1 MAYHHYSCFF
11 SINTK
16 ILAVIIRCFLLSAG
30 KIIYTKT
37 QLSSP
42 TLIVRNKMESTPES
56 TPVVE
61 MHNIKKNFA
70 AVQALKGV
78 DLVLHHNEVLG
89 LVGDN
94 AAGKSTL
101 MKVLSGAYIPDEG
114 EIFMEGQKIHLTDPL
129 HARRL
134 GIEMVYQDLA
144 LANNL
149 DVTANVFLGR
159 ERVGWHF
166 GPFGVMNSHQMEQE
180 SQRLLGRLKIDI
192 PSVRLL
198 VERLSGGQR
207 QAVAIARATAF
218 NSKVIIM
225 DEPTAALSVA
235 AISKVL
241 DLVREL
247 KAQGASI
254 IIISHR
260 LEDVY
265 SVSDRMIIL
274 RQGRKVRD
282 CLVEGEIDEF
292 REKVVAYIIGA
303 RDDFAKVAVN
313 QSQPGE
319 SL

>member
-1 MAYHHYSCFF
+1 
-11 SINTK
+11 
-16 ILAVIIRCFLLSAG
+16 
-30 KIIYTKT
+30 
-37 QLSSP
+37 
-42 TLIVRNKMESTPES
+42 MENMDDAA
-56 TPVVE
+56 PVVE
-61 MHNIKKNFA
+61 MRNIKKNFA

-78 DLVLHHNEVLG
+78 DLALHHNEVLG

-101 MKVLSGAYIPDEG
+101 MKVLSGAYVPEEG
-114 EIFMEGQKIHLTDPL
+114 EIYLDGKKVHLTDPL
-129 HARRL
+129 HARRM

-159 ERVGWHF
+159 EAVSTQI
-166 GPFGVMNSHQMEQE
+166 GPVGVMNSHRMEQE
-180 SQRLLGRLKIDI
+180 AQRLLGRLKIDI

-218 NSKVIIM
+218 NAKVVIM

-247 KAQGASI
+247 KAQGVSI

-260 LEDVY
+260 LEDIY
-265 SVSDRMIIL
+265 SVSDRMVVL
-274 RQGRKVRD
+274 RHGRKVRD
-282 CLVEGEIDEF
+282 CPVVGELDAF
-292 REKVVAYIIGA
+292 RESVVAYLIGA
-303 RDDFAKVAVN
+303 RDDYAAV
-313 QSQPGE
+313 PAG
-319 SL
+319 

>member
-1 MAYHHYSCFF
+1 MTEA
-11 SINTK
+11 T
-16 ILAVIIRCFLLSAG
+16 A
-30 KIIYTKT
+30 
-37 QLSSP
+37 
-42 TLIVRNKMESTPES
+42 
-56 TPVVE
+56 VVE
-61 MHNIKKNFA
+61 MRNIKKNFA
-70 AVQALKGV
+70 AVQALRGV

-101 MKVLSGAYIPDEG
+101 MKVLSGAYIPDGG
-114 EIFMEGQKIHLTDPL
+114 EILIEGKSVDITSPL
-129 HARRL
+129 DARRL

-149 DVTANVFLGR
+149 DVTGNVFLGR
-159 ERVGWHF
+159 EAVSLEL
-166 GPFGVMNSHQMEQE
+166 GPLGVMDSRRMEQE
-180 SQRLLGRLKIDI
+180 AQRLLDRLKINI
-192 PSVRLL
+192 PSVRLQ

-218 NSKVIIM
+218 DSKVIIM

-235 AISKVL
+235 AISQVL

-260 LEDVY
+260 LEDIY
-265 SVSDRMIIL
+265 SVSDRLVVL

-282 CLVEGEIDEF
+282 TRVVGDIDEF
-292 REKVVAYIIGA
+292 RERVVAYMIGA
-303 RDDFAKVAVN
+303 RDDFANAAA
-313 QSQPGE
+313 G
-319 SL
+319 

>member
-1 MAYHHYSCFF
+1 M
-11 SINTK
+11 
-16 ILAVIIRCFLLSAG
+16 V
-30 KIIYTKT
+30 
-37 QLSSP
+37 
-42 TLIVRNKMESTPES
+42 ES

-61 MHNIKKNFA
+61 MCNIKKNFA

-78 DLVLHHNEVLG
+78 SLALQHNEVLG
-89 LVGDN
+89 LMGDN

-114 EIFMEGQKIHLTDPL
+114 EILMEGNKINLTDPL

-144 LANNL
+144 LADNL
-149 DVTANVFLGR
+149 DVTGNVFLGR
-159 ERVGWHF
+159 EVVGKQIASV
-166 GPFGVMNSHQMEQE
+166 GIMDSRKMEQE
-180 SQRLLGRLKIDI
+180 AQRLVGRLKIDI

-235 AISKVL
+235 AIEKVL

-260 LEDVY
+260 LEDIY
-265 SVSDRMIIL
+265 AVSDRLIVM

-282 CLVEGEIDEF
+282 TPVTGTIDEF
-292 REKVVAYIIGA
+292 RESCVAYMIGA
-303 RDDFAKVAVN
+303 RDDFAKVVV
-313 QSQPGE
+313 E
-319 SL
+319 

>member
-1 MAYHHYSCFF
+1 MTE
-11 SINTK
+11 N
-16 ILAVIIRCFLLSAG
+16 
-30 KIIYTKT
+30 
-37 QLSSP
+37 
-42 TLIVRNKMESTPES
+42 ST
-56 TPVVE
+56 VVE
-61 MHNIKKNFA
+61 MRGIKKSFG
-70 AVQALKGV
+70 AVQALRGV
-78 DLVLHHNEVLG
+78 DLALKHNEVLG
-89 LVGDN
+89 LMGDN

-114 EIFMEGQKIHLTDPL
+114 EILIEGKLVHLSDPL
-129 HARRL
+129 GARRL

-149 DVTANVFLGR
+149 DVTSNVFLGR
-159 ERVGWHF
+159 EEVSTQL
-166 GPFGVMNSHQMEQE
+166 GPLGILDSRKMEHE
-180 SQRLLGRLKIDI
+180 SKRLLDRLKIDI

-260 LEDVY
+260 LEDIY
-265 SVSDRMIIL
+265 AVSDRLIVM
-274 RQGRKVRD
+274 RHGRKVRD
-282 CLVEGEIDEF
+282 TPVTGHIDEF
-292 REKVVAYIIGA
+292 RENVVAYMIGA
-303 RDDFAKVAVN
+303 RDDFAKTVVD
-313 QSQPGE
+313 
-319 SL
+319 

>member
-1 MAYHHYSCFF
+1 
-11 SINTK
+11 
-16 ILAVIIRCFLLSAG
+16 
-30 KIIYTKT
+30 
-37 QLSSP
+37 
-42 TLIVRNKMESTPES
+42 MENMDEA

-61 MHNIKKNFA
+61 MRNIRKNFA

-78 DLVLHHNEVLG
+78 DLVLHKNEVLG

-114 EIFMEGQKIHLTDPL
+114 EILLDGKKVHLTDPL
-129 HARRL
+129 HARRM

-144 LANNL
+144 LSNNL

-159 ERVGWHF
+159 EAVRTQI
-166 GPFGVMNSHQMEQE
+166 GPIGVMNSHQMEQE
-180 SQRLLGRLKIDI
+180 SQRLLDRLKIDI

-241 DLVREL
+241 DIVREL

-260 LEDVY
+260 LEDIY
-265 SVSDRMIIL
+265 SVSDRMVVL
-274 RQGRKVRD
+274 RLGRKVRD
-282 CLVEGEIDEF
+282 CPVVGELDAF
-292 REKVVAYIIGA
+292 RESVVAYLIGA
-303 RDDFAKVAVN
+303 RDDYVQEAKVSVN
-313 QSQPGE
+313 
-319 SL
+319 

>member
-1 MAYHHYSCFF
+1 MTEA
-11 SINTK
+11 
-16 ILAVIIRCFLLSAG
+16 
-30 KIIYTKT
+30 
-37 QLSSP
+37 
-42 TLIVRNKMESTPES
+42 

-61 MHNIKKNFA
+61 MRNIKKHFA
-70 AVQALKGV
+70 AVQALRGV

-114 EIFMEGQKIHLTDPL
+114 EILIEGKKVHMMNPL
-129 HARRL
+129 DARRL

-149 DVTANVFLGR
+149 DVTGNVFLGR
-159 ERVGWHF
+159 EAVSAELGMF
-166 GPFGVMNSHQMEQE
+166 SVMDGRRMEQE
-180 SQRLLGRLKIDI
+180 AQRLLGRLKIAI

-235 AISKVL
+235 AITQVL

-260 LEDVY
+260 LEDVH
-265 SVSDRMIIL
+265 SVSDRLIVM

-282 CLVEGEIDEF
+282 ARVVPDIDEF
-292 REKVVAYIIGA
+292 REQVVAYMIGA
-303 RDDFAKVAVN
+303 RDDFADAVA
-313 QSQPGE
+313 S
-319 SL
+319 

>member
-1 MAYHHYSCFF
+1 MTEAKS
-11 SINTK
+11 
-16 ILAVIIRCFLLSAG
+16 
-30 KIIYTKT
+30 
-37 QLSSP
+37 
-42 TLIVRNKMESTPES
+42 
-56 TPVVE
+56 VVE
-61 MHNIKKNFA
+61 MRNIKKNFA
-70 AVQALKGV
+70 AVQALRGI

-114 EIFMEGQKIHLTDPL
+114 EILIEGEMVHMNNPL
-129 HARRL
+129 DARRL

-149 DVTANVFLGR
+149 DVTSNVFLGR
-159 ERVGWHF
+159 EAVSKQL
-166 GPFGVMNSHQMEQE
+166 GPFGVMDSRRMEQE
-180 SQRLLGRLKIDI
+180 AQRLLDRLKIDI

-260 LEDVY
+260 LEDIY
-265 SVSDRMIIL
+265 SVSDRLVVM

-282 CLVEGEIDEF
+282 RPVTGDIDEF
-292 REKVVAYIIGA
+292 RERVVAYMIGA
-303 RDDFAKVAVN
+303 RDDFADVSVN
-313 QSQPGE
+313 
-319 SL
+319 

>member
-1 MAYHHYSCFF
+1 MQPVAEV
-11 SINTK
+11 
-16 ILAVIIRCFLLSAG
+16 A
-30 KIIYTKT
+30 
-37 QLSSP
+37 
-42 TLIVRNKMESTPES
+42 
-56 TPVVE
+56 PVVE
-61 MHNIKKNFA
+61 MRNIKKSFA
-70 AVQALKGV
+70 AVQALRGV
-78 DLVLHHNEVLG
+78 DLTLHHNEILG
-89 LVGDN
+89 LLGDN

-114 EIFMEGQKIHLTDPL
+114 EILLDGEKVHFTDPM

-159 ERVGWHF
+159 EKVGTKL
-166 GPFGVMNSHQMEQE
+166 GPIGVMNSHLMEQE
-180 SQRLLGRLKIDI
+180 TQRLLDRLKIDI

-218 NSKVIIM
+218 NSKVTIM

-235 AISKVL
+235 AISKVI

-260 LEDVY
+260 LEDIY
-265 SVSDRMIIL
+265 QVSDRMIIM
-274 RQGRKVRD
+274 RQGRKVLD
-282 CLVEGEIDEF
+282 CPVEGEIDEF

-303 RDDFAKVAVN
+303 RDDFAKKVVA
-313 QSQPGE
+313 
-319 SL
+319 